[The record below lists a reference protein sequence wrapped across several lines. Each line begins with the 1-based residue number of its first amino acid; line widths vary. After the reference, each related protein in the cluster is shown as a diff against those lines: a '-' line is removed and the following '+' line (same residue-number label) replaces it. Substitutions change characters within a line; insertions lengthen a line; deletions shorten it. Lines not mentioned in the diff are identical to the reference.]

1 MLVELMLKNMIEYFD
16 LTKDIINEGH
26 SIHMPVLD
34 IPIQYNW
41 IQFKFFNAN
50 HLKLIARW
58 EMTQQ
63 KFIEKNKTS

>member
-50 HLKLIARW
+50 HLKLIAR
-58 EMTQQ
+58 
-63 KFIEKNKTS
+63 